1 MRQIGIAIL
10 LVCVL
15 VGCASAEANKADG
28 DGDDT
33 VAAATMNSDDEKTLY
48 ALGYALAS
56 QLQGITFE
64 GKDLEQIQQG
74 LTDGLT
80 GSKPAIAMETYGP
93 MIQTMMATRV
103 EQAAAIESEKGAA
116 YVEEA
121 AATPAAIRLDSG
133 GVYIEITAGAGA
145 QPAATDR
152 VKLHY
157 HGTLVDGTVF
167 DSSVDKGV
175 PAEFGVN
182 EVVPCFSEGVQQL
195 KVGGKAKLVCPS
207 TSAYPQGR
215 PPLIKPGAVI
225 QFEVELL
232 EILNAQ

>member
-1 MRQIGIAIL
+1 MRQLGIAIL

-15 VGCASAEANKADG
+15 VGCAPAEANKADA

-33 VAAATMNSDDEKTLY
+33 AAASTMNSDDEKTLY
-48 ALGYALAS
+48 ALGFALAS
-56 QLQGITFE
+56 QMQGITFE

-74 LTDGLT
+74 LADGLSGT
-80 GSKPAIAMETYGP
+80 KPAVAMETYGP

-103 EQAAAIESEKGAA
+103 EESTAIETAKGAP

-121 AATPAAIRLDSG
+121 AETPGAIQLDSG
-133 GVYIEITAGAGA
+133 GIYVEITAGDGA
-145 QPAATDR
+145 HPAATDR
-152 VKLHY
+152 VKIHY
-157 HGTLVDGTVF
+157 HGTLMDGTVF

-175 PAEFGVN
+175 PAEFGVSG
-182 EVVPCFSEGVQQL
+182 VVPCFSEGVQQL
-195 KVGGKAKLVCPS
+195 TVGAKAKLVCPS